1 VVCTPTLQELILKL
15 LEGVYDP
22 RLRADVTASIMVM
35 AEAYAVGAGTLEAIT
50 RDINAVV
57 LDVLR
62 FKNPLAPEETLREEA
77 KRITDE
83 IVAAIKVYTALRRTL
98 AASRRGAATTT
109 TTTSPFPF

>member
-1 VVCTPTLQELILKL
+1 MPTLQELILKL

-35 AEAYAVGAGTLEAIT
+35 AEAYAVGAGTLEVIT
-50 RDINAVV
+50 KDINAVV

-62 FKNPLAPEETLREEA
+62 FKKPLEPEDTLREEA
-77 KRITDE
+77 RKITDE

-98 AASRRGAATTT
+98 AVSRRGATTPTATP
-109 TTTSPFPF
+109 TSPFPF

>member
-1 VVCTPTLQELILKL
+1 MPTLQELILKL

-35 AEAYAVGAGTLEAIT
+35 AEAYAIGAGTLEAIT
-50 RDINAVV
+50 RDVNAVV

-62 FKNPLAPEETLREEA
+62 FKNPLAPEDALREDA
-77 KRITDE
+77 RRITDE

-98 AASRRGAATTT
+98 AATRRGATTPT
-109 TTTSPFPF
+109 STTTSPFPF